1 MSSSYPP
8 PKELKKR
15 NDQLLNL
22 IVTSK
27 KSDQVHQRIN
37 RNFYPN
43 FADRTSPLVLC
54 PFLDTLIY
62 YSCL

>member
-27 KSDQVHQRIN
+27 KPDQVHQRIN

-43 FADRTSPLVLC
+43 FADRTSLLVLC
-54 PFLDTLIY
+54 PF
-62 YSCL
+62 